1 MQSKPR
7 LYAAEGL
14 VSRIET
20 HPEAAPTGGSLTK
33 TLLAVEDSK
42 TMRKVLGITF
52 ANDEF
57 EAVLAESP
65 QQAMS
70 QLEQLRPD
78 MVLLDVTLGEV
89 NGYDLCRQ
97 VKSRAPGTPVMILSS
112 RQQPYDPVRGAE
124 VQADDF
130 IDKPFDTQQ
139 MRDKVKKLVA
149 ANGTRAAAKPAAVP
163 SAAPARPA
171 PIPRTPPPAMP
182 PPPVGRAPAAA
193 APAGRAAAP
202 TPAAAVGASAAATQ
216 AVSGA
221 VAANGA
227 ALRSRLEGLDLTA
240 EQTQAILAL
249 SREVIERVVWEVVPV
264 LAETLIKEEI
274 QRLTRE

>member
-1 MQSKPR
+1 
-7 LYAAEGL
+7 
-14 VSRIET
+14 
-20 HPEAAPTGGSLTK
+20 LTK

-52 ANDEF
+52 SSDEF

-70 QLEQLRPD
+70 QIEQLRPD

-89 NGYDLCRQ
+89 SGYDLCRQ
-97 VKSRAPGTPVMILSS
+97 VKSRVPGTPVMILSS

-149 ANGTRAAAKPAAVP
+149 GNGSVRAPAPAKAAPVA

-182 PPPVGRAPAAA
+182 PPPVGRAQAPVTAAPAPRSAA
-193 APAGRAAAP
+193 APSHSPAPSLAA
-202 TPAAAVGASAAATQ
+202 Q
-216 AVSGA
+216 AISQ
-221 VAANGA
+221 NGA
-227 ALRSRLEGLDLTA
+227 ALRQRLEGLDLTP

-249 SREVIERVVWEVVPV
+249 SREVIEKVVWEVVPV

-274 QRLTRE
+274 ARLTRE

>member
-1 MQSKPR
+1 M
-7 LYAAEGL
+7 
-14 VSRIET
+14 
-20 HPEAAPTGGSLTK
+20 TK

-97 VKSRAPGTPVMILSS
+97 VKSRSPGTPVMILSS

-139 MRDKVKKLVA
+139 LRDKVKKLCAQNGTKNVA
-149 ANGTRAAAKPAAVP
+149 AKAASMPAG
-163 SAAPARPA
+163 APARPA

-182 PPPVGRAPAAA
+182 PPPGRGAPAAA
-193 APAGRAAAP
+193 AGRAPMATPIPPAP
-202 TPAAAVGASAAATQ
+202 P
-216 AVSGA
+216 AVSAQALGNSVVGNA

-227 ALRSRLEGLDLTA
+227 ALRARLEHLDLTP
-240 EQTQAILAL
+240 EQTQAILTL
-249 SREVIERVVWEVVPV
+249 SREVIERVVWEVVPI

>member
-1 MQSKPR
+1 
-7 LYAAEGL
+7 
-14 VSRIET
+14 
-20 HPEAAPTGGSLTK
+20 LTK

-52 ANDEF
+52 ESDEF
-57 EAVLAESP
+57 DTVLAESP

-70 QLEQLRPD
+70 QLEQIRPD

-89 NGYDLCRQ
+89 SGYDLCRQ

-139 MRDKVKKLVA
+139 MRDKVKKLCAQNGTKVA
-149 ANGTRAAAKPAAVP
+149 ARAASMPT
-163 SAAPARPA
+163 AAPARPA

-182 PPPVGRAPAAA
+182 PPPGRSAAPVPRDRDRDRVAVAPVAAAPAAA
-193 APAGRAAAP
+193 S
-202 TPAAAVGASAAATQ
+202 PAAAQMFGS
-216 AVSGA
+216 A

-227 ALRSRLEGLDLTA
+227 ALRARLENMDLTP
-240 EQTQAILAL
+240 EQTTAILAL

>member
-1 MQSKPR
+1 LAK
-7 LYAAEGL
+7 
-14 VSRIET
+14 
-20 HPEAAPTGGSLTK
+20 K
-33 TLLAVEDSK
+33 LLAVEDSK

-52 ANDEF
+52 ASDEF
-57 EAVLAESP
+57 EAMLAESP

-70 QLEQLRPD
+70 QLDQFRPD
-78 MVLLDVTLGEV
+78 MVLLDVTLGET

-130 IDKPFDTQQ
+130 MDKPFDTQQ
-139 MRDKVKKLVA
+139 LRDKVKKLMAQNGGRVA
-149 ANGTRAAAKPAAVP
+149 APAGRAAA
-163 SAAPARPA
+163 AAPARPA

-182 PPPVGRAPAAA
+182 PPPAAPSAARPAAPSMA
-193 APAGRAAAP
+193 RSASQNVPPLHVQERMGH
-202 TPAAAVGASAAATQ
+202 AV
-216 AVSGA
+216 V
-221 VAANGA
+221 ANGA
-227 ALRSRLEGLDLTA
+227 ALKAQLEELELTR
-240 EQTQAILAL
+240 EQVQAVLAL
-249 SREVIERVVWEVVPV
+249 SRDVIERVVWEVVPV

>member
-1 MQSKPR
+1 M
-7 LYAAEGL
+7 
-14 VSRIET
+14 
-20 HPEAAPTGGSLTK
+20 TK

-52 ANDEF
+52 GSDDF

-65 QQAMS
+65 QQALS
-70 QLEQLRPD
+70 QLEQIRPD

-97 VKSRAPGTPVMILSS
+97 VKSRVPGTPVMILSS

-149 ANGTRAAAKPAAVP
+149 QNGSKAAAPKAA
-163 SAAPARPA
+163 SMAAASMAAAGAAARPA

-182 PPPVGRAPAAA
+182 PPPGRSAS
-193 APAGRAAAP
+193 G
-202 TPAAAVGASAAATQ
+202 GASAGAQGGRGTAPATPIPPAPLP
-216 AVSGA
+216 AVVGNA

-227 ALRSRLEGLDLTA
+227 ALRAKLESLDLTA

>member
-1 MQSKPR
+1 MAK
-7 LYAAEGL
+7 
-14 VSRIET
+14 
-20 HPEAAPTGGSLTK
+20 K
-33 TLLAVEDSK
+33 LLAVEDSK

-52 ANDEF
+52 ATDEF

-65 QQAMS
+65 QQALS
-70 QLEQLRPD
+70 QLDQVRPD
-78 MVLLDVTLGEV
+78 MVLLDVTLGET

-139 MRDKVKKLVA
+139 LRDKVKKLVA
-149 ANGTRAAAKPAAVP
+149 QNNGVRAAAPPARSAAVA
-163 SAAPARPA
+163 AAPARPA

-182 PPPVGRAPAAA
+182 PPPAI
-193 APAGRAAAP
+193 GRAAASVP
-202 TPAAAVGASAAATQ
+202 RGVPASAPPPPLAMQERMGQ
-216 AVSGA
+216 AMA
-221 VAANGA
+221 NNGA
-227 ALRSRLEGLDLTA
+227 ALKLQLEDLELTR
-240 EQTQAILAL
+240 EQVQAVLAL
-249 SREVIERVVWEVVPV
+249 SRDVIERVVWEVVPV

>member
-1 MQSKPR
+1 LAK
-7 LYAAEGL
+7 
-14 VSRIET
+14 
-20 HPEAAPTGGSLTK
+20 K
-33 TLLAVEDSK
+33 LLAVEDSK

-52 ANDEF
+52 ATDEF

-65 QQAMS
+65 QQALS
-70 QLEQLRPD
+70 QLDQLRPD
-78 MVLLDVTLGEV
+78 MVLLDVTLGET

-139 MRDKVKKLVA
+139 LRDKVKKLVA
-149 ANGTRAAAKPAAVP
+149 QNNGRPAAAPARPAAAA
-163 SAAPARPA
+163 AAPARPA

-182 PPPVGRAPAAA
+182 PPPAPSMGRAPAQSMAR
-193 APAGRAAAP
+193 APASGP
-202 TPAAAVGASAAATQ
+202 PLAVQERMGQIT
-216 AVSGA
+216 
-221 VAANGA
+221 AANGA
-227 ALRSRLEGLDLTA
+227 ALKAQLEGLDLSR
-240 EQTQAILAL
+240 EQVQAVLTL
-249 SREVIERVVWEVVPV
+249 SRDVIERVVWEVVPV

>member
-1 MQSKPR
+1 
-7 LYAAEGL
+7 
-14 VSRIET
+14 
-20 HPEAAPTGGSLTK
+20 LTK

-65 QQAMS
+65 QQAIS

-78 MVLLDVTLGEV
+78 MVLLDVTLGEIS
-89 NGYDLCRQ
+89 GYDLCRQ
-97 VKSRAPGTPVMILSS
+97 VKSRVPGTPVMILSS

-149 ANGTRAAAKPAAVP
+149 QNGAKPAGAKPAAVA

-182 PPPVGRAPAAA
+182 PPPLGRPGAPAAPAARAA
-193 APAGRAAAP
+193 APA
-202 TPAAAVGASAAATQ
+202 TPVPAVSSAAAAVGH
-216 AVSGA
+216 A

-227 ALRSRLEGLDLTA
+227 ALKTRLESFDLTP

>member
-1 MQSKPR
+1 M
-7 LYAAEGL
+7 
-14 VSRIET
+14 
-20 HPEAAPTGGSLTK
+20 TK

-65 QQAMS
+65 QQALS
-70 QLEQLRPD
+70 QLDQVRPD
-78 MVLLDVTLGEV
+78 MVLVDVTLGEV

-139 MRDKVKKLVA
+139 IRDKVKKLCAQTGARPGA
-149 ANGTRAAAKPAAVP
+149 AKAAAA
-163 SAAPARPA
+163 SPARPA
-171 PIPRTPPPAMP
+171 PLPRTPPPAMP
-182 PPPVGRAPAAA
+182 PPPVGRATG
-193 APAGRAAAP
+193 APAGRVPA
-202 TPAAAVGASAAATQ
+202 TPVP
-216 AVSGA
+216 A
-221 VAANGA
+221 VAPPGAQLVGSAIASNGA
-227 ALRSRLEGLDLTA
+227 ALHGRLEAMNLTP
-240 EQTQAILAL
+240 EQIQGVLAL
-249 SREVIERVVWEVVPV
+249 SREVVERVVWEVVPV

-274 QRLTRE
+274 SRLTRE

>member
-1 MQSKPR
+1 M
-7 LYAAEGL
+7 
-14 VSRIET
+14 
-20 HPEAAPTGGSLTK
+20 TK

-78 MVLLDVTLGEV
+78 VVLLDVTLGEIS
-89 NGYDLCRQ
+89 GYELCRQ

-139 MRDKVKKLVA
+139 LRDKVKKLFVQSSTKVA
-149 ANGTRAAAKPAAVP
+149 PAKPAPVAV
-163 SAAPARPA
+163 AAPSRPA
-171 PIPRTPPPAMP
+171 SIPRTPPASHAAASDGASTSTGHGS
-182 PPPVGRAPAAA
+182 GRSHDGPAACLVRTCER
-193 APAGRAAAP
+193 AG
-202 TPAAAVGASAAATQ
+202 GQ
-216 AVSGA
+216 
-221 VAANGA
+221 
-227 ALRSRLEGLDLTA
+227 
-240 EQTQAILAL
+240 
-249 SREVIERVVWEVVPV
+249 
-264 LAETLIKEEI
+264 
-274 QRLTRE
+274 

>member
-1 MQSKPR
+1 
-7 LYAAEGL
+7 
-14 VSRIET
+14 
-20 HPEAAPTGGSLTK
+20 LTK

-139 MRDKVKKLVA
+139 LRDKVKKLCA
-149 ANGTRAAAKPAAVP
+149 QSGARPSAPKAAATA
-163 SAAPARPA
+163 AAPQRPA
-171 PIPRTPPPAMP
+171 SLPRTPPPAMP
-182 PPPVGRAPAAA
+182 PPPPLGRPQAPSAV
-193 APAGRAAAP
+193 RAAHPPA
-202 TPAAAVGASAAATQ
+202 TPVPPGPPPGAYGAQNSVAQNTQNAVGN
-216 AVSGA
+216 A

-227 ALRSRLEGLDLTA
+227 ALKSRLEGLDLTA
-240 EQTQAILAL
+240 EQMQAVLAL

>member
-1 MQSKPR
+1 
-7 LYAAEGL
+7 
-14 VSRIET
+14 
-20 HPEAAPTGGSLTK
+20 LTK

-52 ANDEF
+52 ESDEF
-57 EAVLAESP
+57 ETVLAESP

-78 MVLLDVTLGEV
+78 MVLLDVTLGEL

-139 MRDKVKKLVA
+139 MRDKVKKLCA
-149 ANGTRAAAKPAAVP
+149 QNGTRVVAAKAASVP

-171 PIPRTPPPAMP
+171 SIPRTPPPAMP
-182 PPPVGRAPAAA
+182 PPPGRSPAPTVARGQAQGAAPAVIPAAA
-193 APAGRAAAP
+193 
-202 TPAAAVGASAAATQ
+202 Q
-216 AVSGA
+216 AIGNA
-221 VAANGA
+221 VATNGA
-227 ALRSRLEGLDLTA
+227 ALRSRLENMDLTA

-264 LAETLIKEEI
+264 LAEALIKEEI

>member
-1 MQSKPR
+1 
-7 LYAAEGL
+7 
-14 VSRIET
+14 
-20 HPEAAPTGGSLTK
+20 
-33 TLLAVEDSK
+33 
-42 TMRKVLGITF
+42 
-52 ANDEF
+52 
-57 EAVLAESP
+57 
-65 QQAMS
+65 MS
-70 QLEQLRPD
+70 QLEQIRPD

-89 NGYDLCRQ
+89 SGYDLCRQ
-97 VKSRAPGTPVMILSS
+97 VKSRVPGTPVMILSS

-139 MRDKVKKLVA
+139 MRDKVKKLCAQNGSKATSAKA
-149 ANGTRAAAKPAAVP
+149 ASMPA
-163 SAAPARPA
+163 AAPARPA

-182 PPPVGRAPAAA
+182 PPPGRSAPTAQ
-193 APAGRAAAP
+193 AGRAAAP
-202 TPAAAVGASAAATQ
+202 ATPIPPAPLPASIGG
-216 AVSGA
+216 SIGNA

-227 ALRSRLEGLDLTA
+227 ALRAKLENLDLTP

-249 SREVIERVVWEVVPV
+249 SRDVIERVVWEVVPV

>member
-1 MQSKPR
+1 M
-7 LYAAEGL
+7 
-14 VSRIET
+14 
-20 HPEAAPTGGSLTK
+20 TK

-65 QQAMS
+65 QQAIS

-78 MVLLDVTLGEV
+78 MVLVDVTLGEV
-89 NGYDLCRQ
+89 SGYDLCRQ
-97 VKSRAPGTPVMILSS
+97 VKSRVPGTPVMILSS

-149 ANGTRAAAKPAAVP
+149 QNGSKVLAAKAASMPAG
-163 SAAPARPA
+163 APARPA

-182 PPPVGRAPAAA
+182 PPPGRPSPAAV
-193 APAGRAAAP
+193 GRAAASGAGVTAP
-202 TPAAAVGASAAATQ
+202 TAPPVPRDLGTAVGN
-216 AVSGA
+216 A
-221 VAANGA
+221 VAQNGA
-227 ALRSRLEGLDLTA
+227 ALRSRLESLDLTA

>member
-1 MQSKPR
+1 LAK
-7 LYAAEGL
+7 
-14 VSRIET
+14 
-20 HPEAAPTGGSLTK
+20 K
-33 TLLAVEDSK
+33 LLAVEDSK
-42 TMRKVLGITF
+42 TMRKVLGIAF
-52 ANDEF
+52 ATDEF

-65 QQAMS
+65 QQAIS
-70 QLEQLRPD
+70 QLDQMRPD
-78 MVLLDVTLGEV
+78 MVLLDVTLGET

-97 VKSRAPGTPVMILSS
+97 VKSRVPGTPVMILSS

-139 MRDKVKKLVA
+139 LRDKVKKLCAQSNGARPAAPVRAAPVA
-149 ANGTRAAAKPAAVP
+149 AA
-163 SAAPARPA
+163 AAPARPA

-182 PPPVGRAPAAA
+182 PPPSPSVGRPPAPGLGRVQS
-193 APAGRAAAP
+193 APPVPSSMGG
-202 TPAAAVGASAAATQ
+202 AVGH
-216 AVSGA
+216 A
-221 VAANGA
+221 VATNGA
-227 ALRSRLEGLDLTA
+227 ALRARLEEMDLTG
-240 EQTQAILAL
+240 EQIQAVLAL

>member
-1 MQSKPR
+1 M
-7 LYAAEGL
+7 
-14 VSRIET
+14 
-20 HPEAAPTGGSLTK
+20 TK

-42 TMRKVLGITF
+42 TMRRVLGITF
-52 ANDEF
+52 ATDEF

-78 MVLLDVTLGEV
+78 MVLLDVTLGEI

-139 MRDKVKKLVA
+139 LRDKVKKLCAQNGARPA
-149 ANGTRAAAKPAAVP
+149 AAAAKPAPAA
-163 SAAPARPA
+163 AAPARPA

-182 PPPVGRAPAAA
+182 PPPNAGPSVPHAASPQAVPQRQAAATPPRVAA
-193 APAGRAAAP
+193 APP
-202 TPAAAVGASAAATQ
+202 PSPAAQAVGN
-216 AVSGA
+216 AVS
-221 VAANGA
+221 ANGA
-227 ALRSRLEGLDLTA
+227 ALKARLESMDLTPD
-240 EQTQAILAL
+240 QAAAVLAL

>member
-1 MQSKPR
+1 MAK
-7 LYAAEGL
+7 
-14 VSRIET
+14 
-20 HPEAAPTGGSLTK
+20 K
-33 TLLAVEDSK
+33 LLAVEDSR

-52 ANDEF
+52 ATDEF
-57 EAVLAESP
+57 EAVVAESP
-65 QQAMS
+65 QQALA
-70 QLEQLRPD
+70 QLDHFRPD
-78 MVLLDVTLGEV
+78 MVLLDVTLGET

-149 ANGTRAAAKPAAVP
+149 QTGARPAAPARPAAAAA
-163 SAAPARPA
+163 AAPARPA

-182 PPPVGRAPAAA
+182 PPP
-193 APAGRAAAP
+193 
-202 TPAAAVGASAAATQ
+202 
-216 AVSGA
+216 A
-221 VAANGA
+221 VARPPAPSMARAGSAHPVPGNVAQALATNGA
-227 ALRSRLEGLDLTA
+227 ALRERLEEMELTR
-240 EQTQAILAL
+240 EQVQAVLTL
-249 SREVIERVVWEVVPV
+249 SRDVIERVVWEVVPV

>member
-1 MQSKPR
+1 LEER
-7 LYAAEGL
+7 
-14 VSRIET
+14 
-20 HPEAAPTGGSLTK
+20 LTK

-42 TMRKVLGITF
+42 TMRRVLGITF
-52 ANDEF
+52 ATDEF

-78 MVLLDVTLGEV
+78 MVLLDVTLGEI

-139 MRDKVKKLVA
+139 LRDKVKKLCAQNGARPA
-149 ANGTRAAAKPAAVP
+149 AGKAAPAAAAPVA
-163 SAAPARPA
+163 AAPARPA

-182 PPPVGRAPAAA
+182 PPPNPGPSIPHAASPQALPSQRQPAAA
-193 APAGRAAAP
+193 PRVAAAP
-202 TPAAAVGASAAATQ
+202 PPSPAAQAVGN
-216 AVSGA
+216 AVS
-221 VAANGA
+221 ANGA
-227 ALRSRLEGLDLTA
+227 ALKARLESMDLTPD
-240 EQTQAILAL
+240 QAAAVLAL

>member
-1 MQSKPR
+1 
-7 LYAAEGL
+7 
-14 VSRIET
+14 
-20 HPEAAPTGGSLTK
+20 
-33 TLLAVEDSK
+33 
-42 TMRKVLGITF
+42 MRKVLGITF
-52 ANDEF
+52 ATDEF

-70 QLEQLRPD
+70 QLDQLRPD

-97 VKSRAPGTPVMILSS
+97 VKSRVPGTPVMILSS

-139 MRDKVKKLVA
+139 LRDKVKKLVA
-149 ANGTRAAAKPAAVP
+149 TNGARAVP
-163 SAAPARPA
+163 AKASPTAAPLRPA
-171 PIPRTPPPAMP
+171 SIPRTPPPAMP
-182 PPPVGRAPAAA
+182 PPPTAAPAARPP
-193 APAGRAAAP
+193 APSHGRGAP
-202 TPAAAVGASAAATQ
+202 LNTPVPPPPPVTYAQGAVGN
-216 AVSGA
+216 A
-221 VAANGA
+221 VASNGA
-227 ALRSRLEGLDLTA
+227 ALKARLEGLDLTA
-240 EQTQAILAL
+240 DQVQAVLAL

>member
-1 MQSKPR
+1 M
-7 LYAAEGL
+7 
-14 VSRIET
+14 
-20 HPEAAPTGGSLTK
+20 TK

-42 TMRKVLGITF
+42 TMRRVLGITF
-52 ANDEF
+52 ASDEF

-78 MVLLDVTLGEV
+78 AVLLDVTLGEI

-97 VKSRAPGTPVMILSS
+97 IKSRAPGTPVMILSS

-139 MRDKVKKLVA
+139 LRDKVKKLCAQTPVKA
-149 ANGTRAAAKPAAVP
+149 AAPAPARAAAP
-163 SAAPARPA
+163 AAPARPA

-182 PPPVGRAPAAA
+182 PPPPVARPA
-193 APAGRAAAP
+193 APAVRAPVPSPPAAP
-202 TPAAAVGASAAATQ
+202 SPGPSAQVQQ
-216 AVSGA
+216 AFGHA
-221 VAANGA
+221 VASNGA
-227 ALRSRLEGLDLTA
+227 ALEAKLEGLSLTA

>member
-1 MQSKPR
+1 
-7 LYAAEGL
+7 
-14 VSRIET
+14 
-20 HPEAAPTGGSLTK
+20 LTK

-52 ANDEF
+52 ESDEF

-89 NGYDLCRQ
+89 SGYDLCRQ

-139 MRDKVKKLVA
+139 MRDKVKKLCLQNGAKVVA
-149 ANGTRAAAKPAAVP
+149 TKAGAMST
-163 SAAPARPA
+163 AAPARPA
-171 PIPRTPPPAMP
+171 IPRTPPPAMP
-182 PPPVGRAPAAA
+182 PPPNRSAAPAARAATHGHAVPVAGPAAAA
-193 APAGRAAAP
+193 APAAAQ
-202 TPAAAVGASAAATQ
+202 AVGS
-216 AVSGA
+216 A

-227 ALRSRLEGLDLTA
+227 ALRARLENLDLTP

-249 SREVIERVVWEVVPV
+249 SREVIERVVWEIVPV

>member
-1 MQSKPR
+1 M
-7 LYAAEGL
+7 
-14 VSRIET
+14 
-20 HPEAAPTGGSLTK
+20 TK

-65 QQAMS
+65 QQALS
-70 QLEQLRPD
+70 QLDHVRPD
-78 MVLLDVTLGEV
+78 MVLVDVTLGEI

-149 ANGTRAAAKPAAVP
+149 QTPKAAAKPAKTV
-163 SAAPARPA
+163 
-171 PIPRTPPPAMP
+171 
-182 PPPVGRAPAAA
+182 
-193 APAGRAAAP
+193 
-202 TPAAAVGASAAATQ
+202 
-216 AVSGA
+216 
-221 VAANGA
+221 
-227 ALRSRLEGLDLTA
+227 
-240 EQTQAILAL
+240 
-249 SREVIERVVWEVVPV
+249 
-264 LAETLIKEEI
+264 KKK
-274 QRLTRE
+274 

>member
-1 MQSKPR
+1 
-7 LYAAEGL
+7 
-14 VSRIET
+14 
-20 HPEAAPTGGSLTK
+20 LTK

-97 VKSRAPGTPVMILSS
+97 VKSRLPGTPVMILSS

-139 MRDKVKKLVA
+139 LRDKVKKLCAQNGARVA
-149 ANGTRAAAKPAAVP
+149 PAKAAPSAAASGGMAGA
-163 SAAPARPA
+163 AAPARPA
-171 PIPRTPPPAMP
+171 SIPRTPPPAMP
-182 PPPVGRAPAAA
+182 PPPLGRPQAPS
-193 APAGRAAAP
+193 AGRSAP
-202 TPAAAVGASAAATQ
+202 PSSRPPPPAPQAHAQHAQNAVGS
-216 AVSGA
+216 A

-227 ALRSRLEGLDLTA
+227 ALRARLESLDLTA
-240 EQTQAILAL
+240 EQTQAVLAL

-264 LAETLIKEEI
+264 LAETLIREEI

>member
-1 MQSKPR
+1 
-7 LYAAEGL
+7 LA
-14 VSRIET
+14 
-20 HPEAAPTGGSLTK
+20 K
-33 TLLAVEDSK
+33 TVLAVEDSK

-52 ANDEF
+52 ASDEF

-78 MVLLDVTLGEV
+78 MVLLDVTLGEL

-139 MRDKVKKLVA
+139 MRDKVKKLCA
-149 ANGTRAAAKPAAVP
+149 QNGAKATAAKAGSTTAT
-163 SAAPARPA
+163 APARPA

-182 PPPVGRAPAAA
+182 PPPGRSGAPAPRNIPAASIPTANVPSGNIAGGGYVAPIAAA
-193 APAGRAAAP
+193 ATASP
-202 TPAAAVGASAAATQ
+202 SAAQ
-216 AVSGA
+216 AYGNA
-221 VAANGA
+221 VATNGA
-227 ALRSRLEGLDLTA
+227 ALRARLESMDLTSD
-240 EQTQAILAL
+240 QIQGVLAL